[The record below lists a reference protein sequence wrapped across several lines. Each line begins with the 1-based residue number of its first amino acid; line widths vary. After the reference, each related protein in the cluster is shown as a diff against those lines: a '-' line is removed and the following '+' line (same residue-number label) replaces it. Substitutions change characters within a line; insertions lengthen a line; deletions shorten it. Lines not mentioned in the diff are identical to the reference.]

1 MNIITITDDTDPGSI
16 KIDGKFK
23 YSSWN
28 NSPPCNAYSE
38 EGRKLTL
45 EEATEKYKRL
55 HDDVK
60 VAGAYSD
67 TGRPLTTTG
76 VEERDKAVENLR
88 DPNYIKLKPT
98 IWQRIKLWWHLKVE
112 NYIYNRNLAAYTH
125 DIDRRH
131 DQIDR
136 VVKNS
141 GIDSAK
147 ATKDLIAQLDC
158 LINTPGLVK
167 TVKGPQD
174 N

>member
-1 MNIITITDDTDPGSI
+1 MNIITITDDT
-16 KIDGKFK
+16 
-23 YSSWN
+23 
-28 NSPPCNAYSE
+28 
-38 EGRKLTL
+38 
-45 EEATEKYKRL
+45 
-55 HDDVK
+55 
-60 VAGAYSD
+60 
-67 TGRPLTTTG
+67 
-76 VEERDKAVENLR
+76 
-88 DPNYIKLKPT
+88 
-98 IWQRIKLWWHLKVE
+98 
-112 NYIYNRNLAAYTH
+112 
-125 DIDRRH
+125 DRRH